1 VEARVDFEEQQV
13 YRAVITQKN
22 NKPYQAYRLTIP
34 KYFVDLLEL
43 KNGDTILIRY
53 EKEPSPH
60 LILEKDPQSSR
71 WKNLIASE
79 KGVTRSDS
87 YRGRPPRT

>member
-1 VEARVDFEEQQV
+1 MEARVDFEEQQV

-60 LILEKDPQSSR
+60 LFLEKDPKSST
-71 WKNLIASE
+71 WEHLIASE